1 MKTKSEIIRELI
13 NKQKGKFFSVDFV
26 KRTNG
31 EKRHLVGR
39 KNVKKHLKGGDL
51 GYNPKDLDLEIV
63 WEMAKKS
70 YKAIPLE
77 SVYRFNGKEV

>member
-1 MKTKSEIIRELI
+1 MNKSDKIRALI
-13 NKQKGKFFSVDFV
+13 AAQKGKFFSIDFT

-39 KNVKKHLKGGDL
+39 KNVRKYLKGGDL
-51 GYNPKDLDLEIV
+51 GYNAASHNLEIV
-63 WEMAKKS
+63 WEMATKS

-77 SVYRFNGKEV
+77 AVYKFNGEEV